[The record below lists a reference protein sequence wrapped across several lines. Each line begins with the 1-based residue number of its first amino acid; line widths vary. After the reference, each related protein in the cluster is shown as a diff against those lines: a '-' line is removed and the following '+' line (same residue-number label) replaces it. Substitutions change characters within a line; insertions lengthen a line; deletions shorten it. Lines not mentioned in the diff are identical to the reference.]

1 MEGMRTATNNHNT
14 LGISHTL
21 CMFSGLLEEV
31 IPSQGFRNGGIPSS
45 QSGGYNEVVIRLG
58 DGRFGR
64 GIRDMCDLGGT
75 IYLAD
80 AALDDFEIRRFEC
93 RDILESSPGLCCQL
107 LTSQRLGRPNEMV
120 WSDALAGY
128 SCLLGLLVCLQ
139 YPSRSSTMV
148 V

>member
-1 MEGMRTATNNHNT
+1 MRTATNNHNT
-14 LGISHTL
+14 SGISHTL
-21 CMFSGLLEEV
+21 SMFSGLLEEV

-45 QSGGYNEVVIRLG
+45 QSGGYDEVVIRLG
-58 DGRFGR
+58 DGRLGR
-64 GIRDMCDLGGT
+64 GIRNMGDLGGT
-75 IYLAD
+75 IYLAH

-107 LTSQRLGRPNEMV
+107 LTSQRLGGSNEMV
-120 WSDALAGY
+120 WSDPLAGY
-128 SCLLGLLVCLQ
+128 LCLLCLAICIRLQ